1 VSDCKLLG
9 NHAFRGLIRMNLEN
23 IVSTSLWAIIPLGI
37 LGSLLHFLFDWT
49 RHNKFIGLIAAVNE
63 SYWEH
68 IKIAVWPVLLLHL
81 GLFIAG
87 GFQFSS
93 FIPAATISLYSI
105 PISMIGL
112 VYLYKAVSKRN
123 ILWIDISVFFLVIAI
138 SQVVFALL
146 LQELDSSFA
155 TILISTAFLVGLVV
169 AFLRFT
175 ARPPREPDVF
185 IDPTNKKYG
194 LRAHPDMDPTS
205 GS

>member
-1 VSDCKLLG
+1 MTLQI
-9 NHAFRGLIRMNLEN
+9 F
-23 IVSTSLWAIIPLGI
+23 VSTSLWVILPLGI

-49 RHNKFIGLIAAVNE
+49 RHNRFIGVIAAVNE

-68 IKIAVWPVLLLHL
+68 IKIAVWPVLLVQLC
-81 GLFIAG
+81 LFIAG

-93 FIPAATISLYSI
+93 FIPAATIALYSI

-112 VYLYKAVSKRN
+112 VFLYKAASKRN
-123 ILWIDISVFFLVIAI
+123 ILWIDVSVFFLVIAI
-138 SQVVFALL
+138 AQVVFVLL
-146 LQELDSSFA
+146 LQELNPSRE
-155 TILISTAFLVGLVV
+155 TILISFGFLVGLVV

-194 LRAHPDMDPTS
+194 LRAHPDLN
-205 GS
+205 